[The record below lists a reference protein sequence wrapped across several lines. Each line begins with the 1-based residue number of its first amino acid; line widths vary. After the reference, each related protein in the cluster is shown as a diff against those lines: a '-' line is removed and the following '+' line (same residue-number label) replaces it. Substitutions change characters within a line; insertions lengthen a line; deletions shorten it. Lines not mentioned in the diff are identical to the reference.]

1 MRLSTIQ
8 GSAIVVFA
16 GAAVVIIVVAL
27 VVFAAVPNR
36 RKRAT
41 RRDLFTGLGFM
52 PVASPSP
59 DLLDRLAA
67 LQPTG
72 RRERLHVRE
81 LYRRTISGGD
91 AYLFDL
97 TDDDSESQTWTSG
110 SAIAVV
116 APSLA
121 LPYMALMPKLSLDAH
136 FGSLLG
142 GAFQKAM
149 ALATAQAGLT
159 RVAYPDDVEFDERF
173 TVFAKS
179 EPEVRGFLINRRR
192 TALLELPE
200 ALFISANGDAFALS
214 LTSPAISGQTAAAS
228 IQTLLDLAERL
239 LSLLSG

>member
-1 MRLSTIQ
+1 MRI
-8 GSAIVVFA
+8 SAMEGTAVVVVA
-16 GAAVVIIVVAL
+16 GAAVVIIVIAL
-27 VVFAAVPNR
+27 LVFAVGLNR

-41 RRDLFTGLGFM
+41 RHDLFTALGFM

-59 DLLDRLAA
+59 ELLDRLAA
-67 LQPTG
+67 LQPIG

-110 SAIAVV
+110 NAIAVV

-121 LPYMALMPKLSLDAH
+121 LPYMALMPKLSLDAR

-142 GAFQKAM
+142 SAFQKAM

-179 EPEVRGFLINRRR
+179 EPEVRSFLVNRRR

-200 ALFISANGDAFALS
+200 AAPD
-214 LTSPAISGQTAAAS
+214 Q
-228 IQTLLDLAERL
+228 RKR
-239 LSLLSG
+239 